1 MKLAIP
7 DNLKGILLIDQ
18 IEILFNEF
26 VKIDKEDTVNGD
38 DVIEDKVLN
47 CTFNS
52 INDYLSNFL
61 EFMMLDINNL
71 SKLTRDDVSY
81 GTTLIQTLK
90 GSCVVID
97 FMSMMT
103 NIDISSWETVYDG
116 QGRKLVVHIKRIESQ
131 QVNYVIDQFAKS
143 LHSLIYFGDRLELD
157 IDEIVSLIY
166 AKEESIFSK
175 PNVSLSGRYEF
186 KVGTITE
193 LIG

>member
-52 INDYLSNFL
+52 VNDYLSNFL

-186 KVGTITE
+186 K
-193 LIG
+193 IGQTMGA

>member
-26 VKIDKEDTVNGD
+26 TKLDAQDDINGD
-38 DVIEDKVLN
+38 HILEEKVKE

-52 INDYLSNFL
+52 VNDYLSNFL
-61 EFMMLDINNL
+61 EFMMLDVNNL
-71 SKLTRDDVSY
+71 SKLTRDDISY

-103 NIDISSWETVYDG
+103 NIDITGWETVYNNG
-116 QGRKLVVHIKRIESQ
+116 GRKLVVHIKRIESQ

-143 LHSLIYFGDRLELD
+143 LHSLIYFGDNLELD

-193 LIG
+193 LVQ

>member
-26 VKIDKEDTVNGD
+26 VKLDTQDDVNGD
-38 DVIEDKVLN
+38 HILEEKVKE

-52 INDYLSNFL
+52 VNDYLSNFL
-61 EFMMLDINNL
+61 EFMMLDVNNL
-71 SKLTRDDVSY
+71 SKLTRDDISY

-97 FMSMMT
+97 FMNMMT
-103 NIDISSWETVYDG
+103 NIDITGWETVYNNE
-116 QGRKLVVHIKRIESQ
+116 GRKLVVHIKRIESQ

-143 LHSLIYFGDRLELD
+143 LHSLIYFGDNLELD

-193 LIG
+193 LVQ